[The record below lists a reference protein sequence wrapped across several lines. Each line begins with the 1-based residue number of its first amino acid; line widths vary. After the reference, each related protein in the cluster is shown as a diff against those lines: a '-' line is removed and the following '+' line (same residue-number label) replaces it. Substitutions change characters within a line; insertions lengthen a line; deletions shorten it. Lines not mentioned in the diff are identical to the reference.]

1 MALLLQ
7 VLFLNFIIACENI
20 GVLALATNGLSP
32 NKATKARR
40 IGIGTSLAFKLILIA
55 VAGFLFVI
63 PWLHIRIV
71 GGILLLYTTFN
82 ILLQHSQESGGKTKS
97 KSGEK
102 DSFTE
107 AVLSITAAVISMSLD
122 DAIAISGIIS
132 TNGSTL
138 DFQKT
143 LIVLIGLLFGAFI
156 LWVFSGTLTTLIE
169 RFSILNYLF
178 AGYLAYMA
186 IKMIFEDD
194 TLKLFFD
201 RINFTFT
208 VSGAVLCGILIAFYG
223 LFVNGIFPGS
233 TTKESNTNLPFY
245 CIMVVYSLI
254 TIGTISYLN
263 TIPIV
268 EGHRLSAELVYG
280 FMPNGAN
287 AIYTIA
293 TSSNGIVIC
302 AAIFEGTAVNGR
314 GEKTY
319 ISTLLSSAK
328 GMIVFILLTLFIN
341 TIGLSF
347 SFNVGTIRPLQY
359 LALFLIQVLLLLSYT
374 AAFNLMYVFIKRK
387 ALLIISCL
395 LYTML
400 ESGIAAAVASNDRF
414 LIIAYFFPSYHF
426 AALLGLSANTYSIS
440 TAILIPVLYIGLF
453 TYIGYCGDQSRNR
466 MSVSAK

>member
-7 VLFLNFIIACENI
+7 VIFLNFMIACENI
-20 GVLALATNGLSP
+20 GVLALATNGMSP

-40 IGIGTSLAFKLILIA
+40 IGISTSLAFKLILIA
-55 VAGFLFVI
+55 VAGFLFVM

-97 KSGEK
+97 KS
-102 DSFTE
+102 
-107 AVLSITAAVISMSLD
+107 
-122 DAIAISGIIS
+122 
-132 TNGSTL
+132 
-138 DFQKT
+138 
-143 LIVLIGLLFGAFI
+143 
-156 LWVFSGTLTTLIE
+156 
-169 RFSILNYLF
+169 
-178 AGYLAYMA
+178 
-186 IKMIFEDD
+186 
-194 TLKLFFD
+194 
-201 RINFTFT
+201 
-208 VSGAVLCGILIAFYG
+208 
-223 LFVNGIFPGS
+223 
-233 TTKESNTNLPFY
+233 
-245 CIMVVYSLI
+245 
-254 TIGTISYLN
+254 
-263 TIPIV
+263 
-268 EGHRLSAELVYG
+268 
-280 FMPNGAN
+280 
-287 AIYTIA
+287 
-293 TSSNGIVIC
+293 
-302 AAIFEGTAVNGR
+302 

-466 MSVSAK
+466 MSVSAKY